1 MVAFFK
7 RGEKKQKIMRQSI
20 VSWNNRALATYRMS
34 NGSPESMNIT
44 KHVVIVMDGMKEFT
58 TEPLEWAL
66 ENVIN
71 AGSTV
76 TLLGV
81 MPWLNIPREYCD
93 SSLLNPLIFSICIY
107 E

>member
-1 MVAFFK
+1 MVVFFK
-7 RGEKKQKIMRQSI
+7 RGGEKQKIMRQS
-20 VSWNNRALATYRMS
+20 VLSWNNRALATYR
-34 NGSPESMNIT
+34 GSPESMNIT
-44 KHVVIVMDGMKEFT
+44 KHVLIVMDGMKEFT

-71 AGSTV
+71 AGSTI

-93 SSLLNPLIFSICIY
+93 SSLLNPLIFSICI
-107 E
+107 

>member
-1 MVAFFK
+1 MVVFFK
-7 RGEKKQKIMRQSI
+7 RGGKKKKIIMRQSV
-20 VSWNNRALATYRMS
+20 VSWNNRALATYRMP
-34 NGSPESMNIT
+34 NGSSESMNIT
-44 KHVVIVMDGMKEFT
+44 KHVLIVMDGMKEFT

-93 SSLLNPLIFSICIY
+93 SSILNPLIFSICI
-107 E
+107 